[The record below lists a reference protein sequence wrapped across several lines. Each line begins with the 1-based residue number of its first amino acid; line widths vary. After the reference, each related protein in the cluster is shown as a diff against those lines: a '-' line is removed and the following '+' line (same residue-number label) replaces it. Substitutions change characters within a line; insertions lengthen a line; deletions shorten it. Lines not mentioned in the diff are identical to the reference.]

1 MSETLQNYIVL
12 AKGIEKT
19 YVENK
24 NRIIALEPTNV
35 AIKRGEFISIMG
47 PSGSGKTTLLNI
59 IGCLDKPTSG
69 RMILDKMEVTNKNE
83 TELTMLRGT
92 KIGFV
97 FQAFNLLPILD
108 AAENVELP
116 MEITKISKDKQAH
129 RAAQLLEIV
138 GLTERMK
145 QRPNQLSA
153 GERQRVAIARSLA
166 NNPLL
171 ILADEPTGNLDSKTG
186 VQIMNLLRELNKKLG
201 TTIIVV
207 THDERIARFGD
218 KIIYL
223 EDGKIVNQEEVNI
236 GK

>member
-59 IGCLDKPTSG
+59 IGCLDKPTNG

-97 FQAFNLLPILD
+97 FQAFNLLPILN

-138 GLTERMK
+138 GLTERMT

-223 EDGKIVNQEEVNI
+223 EDGKIINQEEVNI